1 MKKLLALIL
10 AATMTIGMVVS
21 AAATSADDS
30 VSSPVAETV
39 AVPEVVLSEENTGII
54 IELVATEDAVELTEE
69 KQEVYTAAQDT
80 LVEAAPED
88 MSAISFFYFQAFAE
102 DEKGE
107 KGEKTEITEPIDV
120 TLKIDEVTEI
130 ENINEVKVMQFVDG
144 EWVELEVVMNPDGTI
159 TIKGVVEG
167 PLSLIHI

>member
-107 KGEKTEITEPIDV
+107 RTEITEPIDV

-130 ENINEVKVMQFVDG
+130 ENITEVKIMQFVDG

-159 TIKGVVEG
+159 TIMGVVEG
-167 PLSLIHI
+167 PIAIFAK

>member
-21 AAATSADDS
+21 ATATSADDS

-54 IELVATEDAVELTEE
+54 IELVATEDAVELTEK

-107 KGEKTEITEPIDV
+107 KTEITEPIDV

-130 ENINEVKVMQFVDG
+130 ENITEVKIMQFVDG

-167 PLSLIHI
+167 PIAIFAK